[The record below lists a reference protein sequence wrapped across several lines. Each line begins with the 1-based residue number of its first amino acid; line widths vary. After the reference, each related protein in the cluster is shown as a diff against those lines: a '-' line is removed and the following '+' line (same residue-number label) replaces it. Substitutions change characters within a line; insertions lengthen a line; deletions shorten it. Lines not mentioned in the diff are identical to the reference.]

1 MKRIAILS
9 ICICLLG
16 GCKDK
21 GMPAQYLTD
30 ISVVRQGSNAPASSA
45 QREQKTS
52 VQAKPEKASPAK
64 VIPPTP
70 SPETRVAENQY
81 HIIVASFKATEKAK
95 AEETATRLKRQG
107 HPASV
112 VASTER
118 FRVSIKSFPTE
129 QAANAALDR
138 YREITGR
145 EDIWV
150 YKTP

>member
-1 MKRIAILS
+1 M
-9 ICICLLG
+9 
-16 GCKDK
+16 
-21 GMPAQYLTD
+21 
-30 ISVVRQGSNAPASSA
+30 
-45 QREQKTS
+45 
-52 VQAKPEKASPAK
+52 
-64 VIPPTP
+64 
-70 SPETRVAENQY
+70 
-81 HIIVASFKATEKAK
+81 AK

-129 QAANAALDR
+129 QAANAALDK

-150 YKTP
+150 YKAP